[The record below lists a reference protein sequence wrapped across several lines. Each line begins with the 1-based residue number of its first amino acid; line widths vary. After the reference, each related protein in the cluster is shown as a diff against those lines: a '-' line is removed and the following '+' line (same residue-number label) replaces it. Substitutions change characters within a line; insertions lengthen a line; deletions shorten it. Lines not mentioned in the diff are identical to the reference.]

1 MAHEQGSTLKDDSQ
15 RMKRDWDARAFEN
28 AKWYINTIKRE
39 QEDGEF
45 DETGRHQVDALILS
59 DLPLLTGGRDSR
71 SLRLLEIGCGIG
83 RMTRHLA
90 GIFGE
95 VHATDVSGEMVRQAR
110 ARLEGVSNVSIHET
124 DGLGF
129 EELPDN
135 YFDLAFSAYVFQHV
149 PSAAVIRAN
158 IIDTLRVLTPGGI
171 FKFQTNGTTRA
182 AFDELDKDTWTGV
195 SFPETEVRR
204 LARELGAQL
213 LGISGSGSQYCWS
226 MLRKMLTTP
235 KHVASSAPENPVI
248 IFHGMADDPWIKLIP
263 TRGDYAFVTVIVSG
277 LNPEVA
283 DANNVLL
290 EIGGHPVSAC
300 YVGPPG
306 QNYKS
311 ALLTERGNVPDL
323 LVQVNAMIPQNAS
336 GGQTSVRVLL
346 GDGTYSQPI
355 AVDLAESSE
364 ECHIRLVKN
373 THDGGT
379 DVYASGMKS
388 TIELLIEGLDEEAAA
403 DEVTLFIGE
412 QRLAPDSFEFVKSKG
427 LHRIK
432 ARLPSGLLPG
442 ATTIGLAF
450 RSRQMVSAN
459 LDILPEQQQTG

>member
-1 MAHEQGSTLKDDSQ
+1 MTHEPLGTLKDDSH

-28 AKWYINTIKRE
+28 AKWYINTVKRE
-39 QEDGEF
+39 QKDDEF
-45 DETGRHQVDALILS
+45 DETGRQQVDALILS
-59 DLPLLTGGRDSR
+59 DLPLLTGGRDPR

-90 GIFGE
+90 VIFGE
-95 VHATDVSGEMVRQAR
+95 VHAADVSGEMVRQAR
-110 ARLEGVSNVSIHET
+110 ARLKGVSNVSIHET
-124 DGLGF
+124 DGVGF
-129 EELPDN
+129 DELPDN

-158 IIDTLRVLTPGGI
+158 IIDTLRVLKPGGI

-226 MLRKMLTTP
+226 MLRKTSPTQKP
-235 KHVASSAPENPVI
+235 VASSASGYPEIVL
-248 IFHGMADDPWIKLIP
+248 HGMADDAAIKLIP
-263 TRGDYAFVTVIVSG
+263 TRGDYACLTVIVSG

-290 EIGGHPVSAC
+290 EIGGHPASAC

-306 QNYKS
+306 QNYES
-311 ALLTERGNVPDL
+311 ALRRELGKVPDF
-323 LVQVNAMIPQNAS
+323 LVQVNAMIPQSAS
-336 GGQTSVRVLL
+336 GGQTPVRVLA
-346 GDGTYSQPI
+346 GDGTYSHPI
-355 AVDLAESSE
+355 AVELAESSE
-364 ECHIRLVKN
+364 DCHIRLVKN

-379 DVYASGMKS
+379 DVHASGVKS
-388 TIELLIEGLDEEAAA
+388 TIELLIEGLDEEAAV
-403 DEVTLFIGE
+403 DEVSLFIGE
-412 QRLAPDSFEFVKSKG
+412 QHFAPDSIEFLKSTG
-427 LHRIK
+427 LHKIK

-450 RSRQMVSAN
+450 RSRQMVSAE
-459 LDILPEQQQTG
+459 LDVLPEPQQTG